1 MAGCAWS
8 AASSGELL
16 VNDNG
21 RYLVDGPPPEHG
33 WSMPPRPS
41 PIGRPYLLCILCI
54 AIGVAGWAA
63 GCGDDD
69 STPDGGAGSSA
80 DAGVADAGAADAA
93 VMPSALRVT
102 GTADGAG
109 GGDRVE
115 CLFTLDLI
123 DLVDDGAGGMSGIAL
138 GEVFR
143 RTFDGDAPRFEFQ
156 ALVGGPATLS
166 PGDGDAVELRLVGDQ
181 PAEAVPFWLALE
193 VMAGS
198 EIGAFMYAGP
208 WTCAPVLVDDPMDSA
223 IEAVGTWSAV
233 PAVVAVVD
241 G

>member
-1 MAGCAWS
+1 
-8 AASSGELL
+8 
-16 VNDNG
+16 
-21 RYLVDGPPPEHG
+21 
-33 WSMPPRPS
+33 MPPRPS
-41 PIGRPYLLCILCI
+41 PIGRPYLILCI
-54 AIGVAGWAA
+54 ATGLA

-69 STPDGGAGSSA
+69 ATPDGGAGGNS
-80 DAGVADAGAADAA
+80 DAAVADAAAADAA

-102 GTADGAG
+102 GTAEGAE

-115 CLFTLDLI
+115 CIFTLDFI
-123 DLVDDGAGGMSGIAL
+123 DLVDDGAGGMSGVAV

-198 EIGAFMYAGP
+198 EIAPFQYAGP
-208 WTCAPVLVDDPMDSA
+208 WTCAPVLLDDPMDSPV
-223 IEAVGTWSAV
+223 EADGPWTAVATVVG
-233 PAVVAVVD
+233 

>member
-1 MAGCAWS
+1 
-8 AASSGELL
+8 
-16 VNDNG
+16 
-21 RYLVDGPPPEHG
+21 
-33 WSMPPRPS
+33 MPPRPS
-41 PIGRPYLLCILCI
+41 PIGRPYLPFLVLCI
-54 AIGVAGWAA
+54 AIGVAG
-63 GCGDDD
+63 CGDDD
-69 STPDGGAGSSA
+69 TTPDGGAGGSA
-80 DAGVADAGAADAA
+80 DADVADAAAEADAA

-102 GTADGAG
+102 GTAEAAD

-115 CLFTLDLI
+115 CIFTLDLI

-166 PGDGDAVELRLVGDQ
+166 PGDGDSVELRLVGDQ

-198 EIGAFMYAGP
+198 EIGAFQYAGP
-208 WTCAPVLVDDPMDSA
+208 WTCAPVLVDDPMDSP
-223 IEAVGTWSAV
+223 IEAGGTWSAV
-233 PAVVAVVD
+233 PTIVES
-241 G
+241 